1 MEQVQKEFQWFLEP
15 IKNHYFDF
23 EGRVT
28 RQAFWMF
35 TLWYVIIFIGISI
48 VNEDFARLASLAV
61 IAPSLGLGARRLHD
75 IGMSGWWQL
84 IGIIPFIGWV
94 AIIVLFAKQG
104 IAGANEYGAD
114 PRAAAGVPTPMPSA
128 PVAPA
133 PQVTAAPATPA
144 ASTDSEV
151 R

>member
-35 TLWYVIIFIGISI
+35 TLWYVIIYIGISI
-48 VNEDFARLASLAV
+48 VSDEIATLASLAV
-61 IAPSLGLGARRLHD
+61 LLPSIGLGARRLHD

-84 IGIIPFIGWV
+84 IGLIPLVGWI
-94 AIIVLFAKQG
+94 AIIVLLAKQG
-104 IAGANEYGAD
+104 IAGPNEYGVD
-114 PRAAAGVPTPMPSA
+114 PRAAAGAPAPMPSA

-133 PQVTAAPATPA
+133 PQVSAAPATEAMP
-144 ASTDSEV
+144 TDSEV